1 MPAMTCTEF
10 RDRYSDFRDGLIT
23 APREQRACQRHMALC
38 AKCRA
43 YDTRVRRGV
52 LALQASGEIE
62 VSAEFRR
69 RLDARLRRERLTAAL
84 TAGPV
89 RAAGGLAAA
98 LVVGG
103 PPLCPPPPSGGPPPG
118 GRARPPPPPPTPPHR
133 GRAGARPP

>member
-1 MPAMTCTEF
+1 
-10 RDRYSDFRDGLIT
+10 
-23 APREQRACQRHMALC
+23 MALC

-69 RLDARLRRERLTAAL
+69 RLVARLRRERLTAAL

-89 RAAGGLAAA
+89 RAAGRLA
-98 LVVGG
+98 
-103 PPLCPPPPSGGPPPG
+103 PPLLAERPPLAPAPRSRTPPPGAGKPADPPPPLPQTGAPG
-118 GRARPPPPPPTPPHR
+118 AVPL
-133 GRAGARPP
+133 

>member
-38 AKCRA
+38 AECRA

-69 RLDARLRRERLTAAL
+69 RLDARLRRERLTAAF
-84 TAGPV
+84 TAAPV
-89 RAAGGLAAA
+89 RAAGGPRAPP
-98 LVVGG
+98 LVAG
-103 PPLCPPPPSGGPPPG
+103 PPLPPAPPSPRRPRPAPPP
-118 GRARPPPPPPTPPHR
+118 
-133 GRAGARPP
+133 

>member
-38 AKCRA
+38 AECRA

-84 TAGPV
+84 TAGAV
-89 RAAGGLAAA
+89 RAAGGAGPAPFRGGAPVPRPAA
-98 LVVGG
+98 G
-103 PPLCPPPPSGGPPPG
+103 S
-118 GRARPPPPPPTPPHR
+118 
-133 GRAGARPP
+133 